1 MPKSHRSYPP
11 EFRQQMVELVRS
23 RRRPGRPEPP
33 RVPWHGTATSGFLS
47 RFLYFENRITTLEV
61 RTNETIPSVVQAI
74 RARVGELD
82 DEVWPFAGRIRSP
95 PRPARVGPGEVIW
108 HPTGTQGV
116 S

>member
-1 MPKSHRSYPP
+1 MPKNHRSYPP

-61 RTNETIPSVVQAI
+61 RTNETIQSVGQAI
-74 RARVGELD
+74 RPASANSTMRFGHLQDGFDHHLD
-82 DEVWPFAGRIRSP
+82 RLESA
-95 PRPARVGPGEVIW
+95 PAK
-108 HPTGTQGV
+108 
-116 S
+116 